1 MAYAISRVVW
11 FGIDFTAARFLYV
24 PESPDEI
31 VNQYLNAINTVI
43 IAEPG
48 KYNIKK
54 FFNKDDVIYSIET
67 VSEKNSKI
75 DPLKVV
81 INGDYKLG
89 STEVDNII
97 KKLDTKDNTGMGLIF
112 IAESLNKSTVPGVT
126 MYVFSILRQKKLLI
140 PKRYPEM
147 RKVLVSETIGL
158 ALSMR

>member
-1 MAYAISRVVW
+1 MVW
-11 FGIDFTAARFLYV
+11 FGWVRAARFLYV

-54 FFNKDDVIYSIET
+54 FFNKDDVIYSVET

-75 DPLKVV
+75 DPSKVV

-112 IAESLNKSTVPGVT
+112 IAESLNKSTSSGSY
-126 MYVFSILRQKKLLI
+126 YVCFFNIATKEIIDSKKI
-140 PKRYPEM
+140 SGNAKGFGFRNYWAGSVYEVM
-147 RKVLVSETIGL
+147 KIWKYK
-158 ALSMR
+158 